1 MAESAATA
9 PPDASSDKRVRPRVS
24 PWKAGAFLLAFVVLT
39 PFWLLYGLL
48 GHVLTASSKKLS
60 AVGLLLLSLL
70 SGVVLYEVYLIERQH
85 GATFVEFAGGADDAE
100 RLMHEL
106 KGARNFLQMLAL
118 LGTVL
123 AALLVGQWRFHN
135 LVMVCLD
142 QTITATNGFPLLVE
156 MVAPLFF
163 AAMLWEPVYTLKHWQ
178 FVTGITLVAFALL
191 FLLLPVVVAISHA
204 KFWIPARYED
214 LERVERHIL
223 SHNLRV
229 PFDMMKIAGLGTVF
243 VPCTDNSSTKKQ
255 TIVLVHGFAAGNALW
270 ACNLEH
276 LAQYYNVYAI
286 EWVGTGRSD
295 RPDFASYEAMFAS
308 SYAVRFPDRVDHLV
322 LVSPAG
328 VGHPPPPGPQPL
340 GIKIFRFLWNLR
352 LTPMVNVA
360 WHEQSVARY
369 AGPFGPSLL
378 RFIASARISVMPE
391 TSAIKRG
398 LIPKEVVAEYWYHNW
413 ALKKSG
419 EIAMHTHLL
428 PGVFARKPLCEMLT
442 PATIKVPITFMY
454 GGGPDWMDSSH
465 GEKVLCQMQIGVD
478 FCDSVFGNAHLLN
491 DYGLHILLVQVAESF
506 VNHQRVQVLKV
517 PLAGHQVFMDN
528 VDAFNT
534 MLIDA
539 LRSDATN

>member
-1 MAESAATA
+1 MAEPAAPSA
-9 PPDASSDKRVRPRVS
+9 PSGKRVRPRVS
-24 PWKAGAFLLAFVVLT
+24 PWKAGAFVLAFVALT
-39 PFWLLYGLL
+39 PFWLLYGLI
-48 GHVLTASSKKLS
+48 GSVLTASSKKLS
-60 AVGLLLLSLL
+60 AVGLVLLSLL
-70 SGVVLYEVYLIERQH
+70 SGVVLYEVYLIEHQH
-85 GATFVEFAGGADDAE
+85 GATFVEFVDGTDDAE

-106 KGARNFLQMLAL
+106 EGARNFLQMLAL

-142 QTITATNGFPLLVE
+142 QTITATNGLPLLVE
-156 MVAPLFF
+156 MLAPLFF
-163 AAMLWEPVYTLKHWQ
+163 AVMLWESVCALKHWQ

-204 KFWIPARYED
+204 KFWIPARYEE

-223 SHNLRV
+223 SRNLRI
-229 PFDMMKIAGLGTVF
+229 PFEMMKIAGLGTVF
-243 VPCTDNSSTKKQ
+243 VPCTDSNKTKKQ

-276 LAQYYNVYAI
+276 LAQFYNVYAI

-295 RPDFASYEAMFAS
+295 RPNFASYEQEEADTIFVNAIEEWRKELKLDTFVLCGHSMGAMFAS

-328 VGHPPPPGPQPL
+328 VGHPPPPGQQPL

-352 LTPMVNVA
+352 LTPM
-360 WHEQSVARY
+360 SVARY
-369 AGPFGPSLL
+369 AGPFGPALL

-465 GEKVLCQMQIGVD
+465 GEKV
-478 FCDSVFGNAHLLN
+478 
-491 DYGLHILLVQVAESF
+491 AESF

-539 LRSDATN
+539 LRGDATN